1 VGLGRLSGSVYTVT
15 TDGAEECV
23 LEVEHQPLGLGWQPD
38 GSLVIVS
45 MKDRRLL
52 RRDPDGSVTAHADLS
67 AFTDSPL
74 NDMVVDDQGRAWVG
88 CFGFDLMSFAD
99 PQPAPL
105 MRVDPDGTASLAAD
119 ELMFPN
125 GSVITPDGKTLIVGE
140 TGG

>member
-1 VGLGRLSGSVYTVT
+1 M
-15 TDGAEECV
+15 AA
-23 LEVEHQPLGLGWQPD
+23 GW
-38 GSLVIVS
+38 SLLIVS

-67 AFTDSPL
+67 AFTESPL
-74 NDMVVDDQGRAWVG
+74 KDMVVDDWGRAWVG

-125 GSVITPDGKTLIVGE
+125 GSVITPARRRQSKLVRISSAEICAASACAQTRRSVSDPLSTIVKTV
-140 TGG
+140 